1 MISVVLYGRNDN
13 YGYNL
18 HKRAALSINCIAEVL
33 DGKDDEILFVDYN
46 TPDDMP
52 TFIEAILDTLTDRA
66 RRRLRVLRAR
76 PALHRRFAG
85 RTRLFALEPHARNI
99 AVRRSNPDNRWIL
112 STNTD
117 MVFVLRGGQ
126 RSLNTAVA
134 DLKPG
139 YYGVPRYEMPETLW
153 ESLDRRDP
161 KGVIAAFADWGR
173 RLHLDEVVH
182 SHRSIL
188 FDAPGDFQLVPRQD
202 LCAIHGF
209 NEGMLLGWH
218 VDSNLAKRFL
228 LLHGATHSLF
238 ERVASYHCDHT
249 KVATPMHGHDRQQNS
264 LVTYVTEVTAPGI
277 PGQAESWGAP
287 DVAVEELR
295 FPPGQSI
302 GFAKAVAPILGPMK
316 VPVYDALYTEKSW
329 NRLTYPARHVLP
341 YLADQLA
348 TYPRDI
354 ELAYAGMN
362 DTLRDLL
369 AELWRALGFTGRMLV
384 LDRTAGVKPGC
395 APPPAR
401 PEPGYVVADLDHLIA
416 HGGLFVF
423 DFGLEDGPDWPMP
436 IFHPKANPKSQAL
449 LPLIKALQV
458 AGLKVVAAER
468 ARAAEGLPPR
478 RLVLVNTINTEFAGM
493 LEQLVAQTIT
503 PYCTR
508 VRHGVVKPDAV
519 EILRQRQ
526 AEAERLGQS
535 IGQGL
540 IEESFK
546 SIPLELLD
554 ARDPHLLLSDA
565 QRSDV
570 TDALAKLGDKDW
582 PAVAKVALSMLTG
595 DAERRLA
602 ALLAAPLADPEQFKR
617 HVSMLRLGSHE
628 AMGRPWPPGLA
639 AIIVRACKAFLD
651 GAAAVP
657 AELRAQAITAMV
669 GLCRGA
675 PGMSLGALAAALD
688 EYACLRLGAPGAD
701 ESDAW
706 SGLAVAALRV
716 GHGMQADNLLAA
728 GLSRIVAAAGPAA
741 SSVRHSI
748 AVIAAAPWRS
758 GVDPAAAKLDALIAR
773 WAASG
778 AERPSLAIYPLV
790 PPEAAFVAFAE
801 KMGATVANAPGGDD
815 HVPMELKLRALA
827 LADVLRARDTEAAL
841 LLGDSVAGL
850 ATLALRV
857 APLQA
862 AAGRIA
868 RPGLPGID
876 TLLADQDAVTA
887 WLAAVAKPAGAKSA
901 GARGA
906 AVVVAAR

>member
-52 TFIEAILDTLTDRA
+52 TFVEAILDTLTDRA

-76 PALHRRFAG
+76 PSLHRRFAG
-85 RTRLFALEPHARNI
+85 RTPLYALEPIARNI
-99 AVRRSNPDNRWIL
+99 AVRRGNPDNRWVL

-117 MVFVLRGGQ
+117 MVFVLRAGH
-126 RSLNTAVA
+126 RSLTQAVA
-134 DLKPG
+134 DLAPG

-153 ESLDRRDP
+153 ESLDRKDP
-161 KGVIAAFADWGR
+161 RGVIAAFADWGR

-188 FDAPGDFQLVPRQD
+188 FDAPGDFQLVPRRD

-264 LVTYVTEVTAPGI
+264 LVTYVTEVTAPEI
-277 PGQAESWGAP
+277 PEQAESWGAP
-287 DVAVEELR
+287 DAAVEELR
-295 FPPGQSI
+295 FPPGRSI
-302 GFAKAVAPILGPMK
+302 GFAKAVEPILGAMK
-316 VPVYDALYTEKSW
+316 LPVYETLYTEKSW
-329 NRLTYPARHVLP
+329 NKLTYPARHVLP

-369 AELWRALGFTGRMLV
+369 AELWKALGFTGRMLV
-384 LDRTAGVKPGC
+384 LDRTAGLKPGC
-395 APPPAR
+395 TPPAAR
-401 PEPGYVVADLDHLIA
+401 RDPSYVVAELEYLIA

-423 DFGLEDGPDWPMP
+423 DFGLEDGADWPMP

-449 LPLIKALQV
+449 LPLIKTLQV

-468 ARAAEGLPPR
+468 ARTAEGLPPR

-493 LEQLVAQTIT
+493 LDQLVAQTIT

-508 VRHGVVKPDAV
+508 VRHGFVKPDAI

-565 QRSDV
+565 QRGEVDG
-570 TDALAKLGDKDW
+570 ALAKLGDKDW
-582 PAVAKVALSMLTG
+582 HAVAKVALSLLTG
-595 DAERRLA
+595 DADARLA
-602 ALLAAPLADPEQFKR
+602 ALLDAPLADPEQFKR
-617 HVSMLRLGSHE
+617 HISMLRLGSHE
-628 AMGRPWPPGLA
+628 AMGRPWSPGRA
-639 AIIVRACKAFLD
+639 AIIAGACKTFLG

-657 AELRAQAITAMV
+657 AELRAQAITAMI

-675 PGMSLGALAAALD
+675 PGLSMGALADTLD
-688 EYACLRLGAPGAD
+688 EYARTRLGAPDAD
-701 ESDAW
+701 ETDAW
-706 SGLAVAALRV
+706 SALAIAALLIGR
-716 GHGMQADNLLAA
+716 GMQADDLLKA
-728 GLSRIVAAAGPAA
+728 GLGRIGGAARTAP
-741 SSVRHSI
+741 SSDGHSV
-748 AVIAAAPWRS
+748 AVIAAAPWRT
-758 GVDPAAAKLDALIAR
+758 GVDPAAALLDALIAR

-778 AERPSLAIYPLV
+778 PGRPALTIYPLMA
-790 PPEAAFVAFAE
+790 PDAALVAYAE
-801 KMGATVANAPGGDD
+801 KSGAAVANVPGGDD
-815 HVPMELKLRALA
+815 HAPLELKRRAAA
-827 LADVLRARDTEAAL
+827 LADVIRARNTGAAL
-841 LLGDSVAGL
+841 LLGDGVAGL
-850 ATLALRV
+850 AALAMGV
-857 APLQA
+857 APVQA
-862 AAGRIA
+862 AAGRILK
-868 RPGLPGID
+868 PGLAGVD
-876 TLLADQDAVTA
+876 TLLADADSIAA
-887 WLAAVAKPAGAKSA
+887 WLAGLAAPA